1 MFDKKKLNFWRL
13 VFIFTAFT
21 LTVLFLLWNSPKG
34 NVAKMMQN
42 DMGSMMKMHTSNLK
56 IYDLL
61 QAEEHAEHHGSAGQT
76 GNAMS
81 DTSSQHQHGNHS
93 LSIYRLSYLSTALI
107 FLLLPL
113 IIAGVIILAIVWIS

>member
-1 MFDKKKLNFWRL
+1 
-13 VFIFTAFT
+13 
-21 LTVLFLLWNSPKG
+21 
-34 NVAKMMQN
+34 MMQN

-61 QAEEHAEHHGSAGQT
+61 KADGHSAHHGSSEE
-76 GNAMS
+76 NNKS
-81 DTSSQHQHGNHS
+81 S
-93 LSIYRLSYLSTALI
+93 LSNNQQNQAPTIYQLSYLSTALI